1 MPKERKTKS
10 QKIAAET
17 RHYLYHFE
25 ERSPLPKKVESPT
38 IAQPTLQSQNVQ
50 TISLRD
56 DAIKTASLVSLIVAT
71 ELLILFL
78 LKNNLVH
85 IGGLIY

>member
-1 MPKERKTKS
+1 MPKERKTRN

-25 ERSPLPKKVESPT
+25 ERSPLLKNIEKPEAAPH
-38 IAQPTLQSQNVQ
+38 TLQAPTPQ
-50 TISLRD
+50 TISLRA
-56 DAIKTASLVSLIVAT
+56 DAIKTVSLVSLIVIT

>member
-38 IAQPTLQSQNVQ
+38 IAQPTLQSFLKGGEFKWRKCIVLSAELKE
-50 TISLRD
+50 TIQMH
-56 DAIKTASLVSLIVAT
+56 K
-71 ELLILFL
+71 ELP
-78 LKNNLVH
+78 
-85 IGGLIY
+85 

>member
-10 QKIAAET
+10 QKIAAQT

>member
-50 TISLRD
+50 IISLRD